1 MQRITGKT
9 LAVIGAIVLVHAL
22 LAWNVTNSYYQ
33 LQLTLIPLW
42 ACFALAWNLLSGN
55 SGLISFGHAAFFGT
69 GAYTVVLLAK
79 FFGISP
85 WLSIPMCLP
94 LGGILGLIIGYPT
107 FRLRGYYFA
116 LAMLAYPL
124 ALQNVFE
131 WLGFQEVSLPMQ
143 RDAAFA
149 HMQFTDPRMYT
160 FLALG
165 MMVLVVLV
173 ALKVERSRFGHSLFA
188 IKQNEP
194 AAEAAGIDTLRW
206 KLRAIALSGAIAC
219 MSGGFYAVVLLVVTP
234 PSVFGAGVSAQALIL
249 SMFGGVGII
258 WGALIGAFT
267 LIPLSEYF
275 RAELASKLP
284 GIQGVIYGPAIT
296 LVILLAPDGI
306 FWRIRD
312 RFAGRRAVPAGA
324 APPALVAAPRPPVGD
339 VVMRVENLSRA
350 FGGLK
355 AVDEVGF
362 EVRENEILGIIGP
375 NGAGKTTLFNLLN
388 GFLSPNAGVV
398 TYAGQSLVGLKPNQV
413 CRAGVA
419 RTFQVVRPFLR
430 MTVRQNV
437 IVGAYVAAETDA
449 QAEGMAN
456 EALRRVGMT
465 HRADSLAQGLTNKE
479 LRLLELAR
487 ALASRPKLLLMDET
501 FAGLGR
507 DEVEEV
513 METIKGLPAG
523 GTTVVIIE
531 HTMHAMVRL
540 ADRFVVLDHGRVIA
554 SGTPDV
560 VMKSP
565 DVIEAYLGKKF
576 MALGAAGEHAAG

>member
-1 MQRITGKT
+1 MERITGKT
-9 LAVIGAIVLVHAL
+9 LSIIAAIVLVHAL

-42 ACFALAWNLLSGN
+42 ACFALAWNMLSGN
-55 SGLISFGHAAFFGT
+55 SGLISFGHAAFFGA
-69 GAYTVVLLAK
+69 GAYCVVLLAY
-79 FFGISP
+79 FLHVSP
-85 WLSIPMCLP
+85 WLSIPLCLP
-94 LGGILGLIIGYPT
+94 LGALLGLIIGFPT

-131 WLGFQEVSLPMQ
+131 WMGFQEISLPMQ
-143 RDAAFA
+143 REAPFA
-149 HMQFTDPRMYT
+149 HMQFTDPRYYT
-160 FLALG
+160 FLALA
-165 MMVLVVLV
+165 MMVVVILI

-206 KLRAIALSGAIAC
+206 KLRAITLSGAISC
-219 MSGGFYAVVLLVVTP
+219 MAGGFYAVILLVVTP

-249 SMFGGVGII
+249 TMFGGVGTI

-267 LIPLSEYF
+267 LIPLAEYF
-275 RAELASKLP
+275 RAELSDKLP
-284 GIQGVIYGPAIT
+284 GIQGVIYGLAIT

-306 FWRIRD
+306 FWRVRD
-312 RFAGRRAVPAGA
+312 RFVARRAASPAA
-324 APPALVAAPRPPVGD
+324 VAPTLVVAPRPPMGE
-339 VVMRVENLSRA
+339 VVMRVDNLSRA

-388 GFLSPNAGVV
+388 GFLPPNAGSV
-398 TYAGQSLVGLKPNQV
+398 TFQGGSLLGLKPNEV
-413 CRAGVA
+413 CRLGVA

-430 MTVRQNV
+430 MSVRQNV

-449 QAEGMAN
+449 QAEALAD
-456 EALRRVGMT
+456 EALARVGMT

-507 DEVEEV
+507 DEVEDV
-513 METIKGLPAG
+513 LQTIKGLPAG

-554 SGTPDV
+554 TGLPDV

-565 DVIEAYLGKKF
+565 DVIEAYLGKKW
-576 MALGAAGEHAAG
+576 MALGAAS

>member
-1 MQRITGKT
+1 MERITPRT
-9 LAVIGAIVLVHAL
+9 LGIIATIVVIHAL

-42 ACFALAWNLLSGN
+42 ACFALGWNILSGN
-55 SGLISFGHAAFFGT
+55 SGLISFGHAAFFGA
-69 GAYTVVLLAK
+69 GAYCVVLLAK
-79 FFGISP
+79 FGHVSP
-85 WLSIPMCLP
+85 WISIPLCLP
-94 LGGILGLIIGYPT
+94 LGGMLGLVIGYPT

-131 WLGFQEVSLPMQ
+131 WMGFQEVSLPMQ
-143 RDAAFA
+143 REAPFA
-149 HMQFTDPRMYT
+149 HMQFTDPRVYT
-160 FLALG
+160 LLALA
-165 MMVLVVLV
+165 MMVLVLLV

-206 KLRAIALSGAIAC
+206 KLRAIVLSGAIAC
-219 MSGGFYAVVLLVVTP
+219 MAGGFYAVVLLVVTP
-234 PSVFGAGVSAQALIL
+234 PSVFGAGVSAQALII
-249 SMFGGVGII
+249 SMFGGVGTI

-267 LIPLSEYF
+267 LIPLAEYF
-275 RAELASKLP
+275 RAELADKLP
-284 GIQGVIYGPAIT
+284 GIQGVIYGLAIT

-306 FWRIRD
+306 FWRVRD
-312 RFAGRRAVPAGA
+312 RFVSRRAAPATPTPA
-324 APPALVAAPRPPVGD
+324 AMPTAQRPPLGD
-339 VVMRVENLSRA
+339 VVMRVSGLSRA
-350 FGGLK
+350 FGGLR
-355 AVDEVGF
+355 AVDEASF
-362 EVRENEILGIIGP
+362 DVRENEILGIIGP

-388 GFLSPNAGVV
+388 GFLTPNAGAVE
-398 TYAGQSLVGLKPNQV
+398 YRGESLIGMKPNQV
-413 CRAGVA
+413 CRRGVA

-437 IVGAYVAAETDA
+437 VVGAYVAAATDA
-449 QAEGMAN
+449 QAEELAD
-456 EALRRVGMT
+456 EALRRVGMF

-507 DEVEEV
+507 DEVEDVLEV
-513 METIKGLPAG
+513 IKGLPAG

-554 SGTPDV
+554 TGLPDV
-560 VMKSP
+560 VTKSP
-565 DVIEAYLGKKF
+565 DVIEAYLGKKW
-576 MALGAAGEHAAG
+576 MALGKASENAAG

>member
-1 MQRITGKT
+1 MERITSRT
-9 LAVIGAIVLVHAL
+9 LGMIALIVVAHAL

-42 ACFALAWNLLSGN
+42 ACFALAWNILSGN
-55 SGLISFGHAAFFGT
+55 SGLISFGHASFFGA
-69 GAYTVVLLAK
+69 GAYTVVLLAH
-79 FFGISP
+79 FLHVSP
-85 WLSIPMCLP
+85 WLSIPLCLP
-94 LGGILGLIIGYPT
+94 LGALLGVAIGYPT

-131 WLGFQEVSLPMQ
+131 WLGFQEISMPMQ
-143 RDAAFA
+143 REAPFA
-149 HMQFTDPRMYT
+149 HMQFTDPRYYT
-160 FLALG
+160 LLSLA
-165 MMVLVVLV
+165 MMVLVLLV

-206 KLRAIALSGAIAC
+206 KLLAITLSGAIAC
-219 MSGGFYAVVLLVVTP
+219 MAGGFYAVILLVVTP
-234 PSVFGAGVSAQALIL
+234 PSVFGTGVSAQALIL
-249 SMFGGVGII
+249 TMFGGVSTI
-258 WGALIGAFT
+258 WGPLIGAFT
-267 LIPLSEYF
+267 LIPLAEYF
-275 RAELASKLP
+275 RAELADKLP
-284 GIQGVIYGPAIT
+284 GIQGVIYGLAIT

-312 RFAGRRAVPAGA
+312 RFITRRQNTETGVPAIVQTA
-324 APPALVAAPRPPVGD
+324 TRPDIGG
-339 VVMRVENLSRA
+339 VVMRVIGLSRS
-350 FGGLK
+350 FGGLR
-355 AVDEVGF
+355 AVDDVSF
-362 EVRENEILGIIGP
+362 EVRQHEILGIIGP

-388 GFLSPNAGVV
+388 GFLPPNTGSVDFL
-398 TYAGQSLVGLKPNQV
+398 GKSLLGLKPNQV
-413 CRAGVA
+413 CREGVA

-449 QAEGMAN
+449 QAEEMAD
-456 EALRRVGMT
+456 EALRRVGMS

-501 FAGLGR
+501 FAGLGHE
-507 DEVEEV
+507 EVEDV
-513 METIKGLPAG
+513 LETIRGLPAG

-540 ADRFVVLDHGRVIA
+540 ADRFVVLDHGKVIA
-554 SGTPDV
+554 TGLPDV
-560 VMKSP
+560 VTKSP
-565 DVIEAYLGKKF
+565 DVIEAYLGKKW
-576 MALGAAGEHAAG
+576 MALGAAS